1 MKSMR
6 FVSVSLAASLAL
18 VTAGCGGCLS
28 DTKGLKG
35 PKDQAH
41 SNKEGITEVS
51 PAGNAVTGTGASR
64 QVAPHN
70 GAAPAPAPAAEL
82 STDASAEKPLPK

>member
-1 MKSMR
+1 MR

-28 DTKGLKG
+28 DTKGVKG
-35 PKDQAH
+35 AKDQAH
-41 SNKEGITEVS
+41 SKSKEGITEVS
-51 PAGNAVTGTGASR
+51 PAGNAVTATGGSR

-70 GAAPAPAPAAEL
+70 GAAAAPAPAAEL
-82 STDASAEKPLPK
+82 STNASAEKPLPK